1 MNSLVVVSRWS
12 SAVYL
17 SICLYHRQGLYPESH
32 GIVGNTV
39 HDPLYNITFSLDT
52 AEKMHDRWL
61 GGEPVSA
68 PL

>member
-1 MNSLVVVSRWS
+1 MLVVSLWS

-17 SICLYHRQGLYPESH
+17 SVCLHHHKGLYPESH

-52 AEKMHDRWL
+52 AEKMHDHWL